1 MSSANP
7 AIPNKQPV
15 VVKGAKAAAASP
27 PEEEFWKR
35 YSPHHEFPLS
45 TAASV
50 ALHVLALVLLAVI
63 GIWLLSS
70 ANRKKPL
77 QEIGVVVVGGGGG
90 GNPRAQGEGPGG
102 ELSRPEEEDLGNDNK
117 DTPNQADPK
126 RERLNATLPPIDL
139 MPQTNDQNAR
149 ELIEQAG
156 DAVRSQSRINKDAQD
171 KLRRSVGYG
180 QGGPGR
186 DGGRERGQDTGKGSD
201 KGAGDGNKRYER
213 TLRWVMVFDTY
224 NGEDYANQL
233 SGLGA
238 ILAIPRSN
246 NQYFVIRDL
255 KKRPRVDLLDE
266 NIEQIKRIYWVDDK
280 RESITPLCMALGV
293 NPTPDHVV
301 AFFPEKLEAQ
311 LLKLELKYKG
321 LKENEIYETRFK
333 VRKTAGGYEPVV
345 VDQKAK

>member
-7 AIPNKQPV
+7 AIPNKKPV
-15 VVKGAKAAAASP
+15 VVKSSKAGAASP
-27 PEEEFWKR
+27 PEEEFWKH

-45 TAASV
+45 SAASF
-50 ALHVLALVLLAVI
+50 ALHVLALVLIAVI
-63 GIWLLSS
+63 GIWLLRPDD
-70 ANRKKPL
+70 RKKPL

-90 GNPRAQGEGPGG
+90 NPLAQGEGPGG
-102 ELSRPEEEDLGNDNK
+102 ELPRAEEEDLGTENKDAPKPK
-117 DTPNQADPK
+117 DTP
-126 RERLNATLPPIDL
+126 RERLNPTLPPIDL
-139 MPQTNDQNAR
+139 ILKPDDESAR
-149 ELIEQAG
+149 ELIEKAG
-156 DAVRSQSRINKDAQD
+156 DAVKSQARINKDAQE

-186 DGGRERGQDTGKGSD
+186 DGGRDRGQDTGKGSE
-201 KGAGDGNKRYER
+201 KGAGDGSKRYER

-255 KKRPRVDLLDE
+255 KKRPKVDLLDE
-266 NIEQIKRIYWVDDK
+266 DIEKIKRIYWVDDK

-301 AFFPEKLEAQ
+301 AFFPEKLEA
-311 LLKLELKYKG
+311 LLLSLELKYNNK
-321 LKENEIYETRFK
+321 KENEIYETRFK
-333 VRKTAGGYEPVV
+333 VRKTRDGYEPVV
-345 VDQKAK
+345 VDQKVK